1 MIFIAA
7 EYSKSCCDDIEK
19 EANLAIYAIGDL
31 QGCYDSLQRLL
42 EKLDFSPENDQL
54 WLVGDLVNRGKKSL
68 KTLRL
73 IKSLGDS
80 AVTVLGNHDVS
91 LIAMH
96 YGVLSPS
103 KTLKKV
109 LSSPY
114 REELVD
120 WLRHKPFL
128 HVDESLGFCLVHAG
142 ISPQWTLPEA
152 QTHAK
157 EIEAALQ
164 GDDQTV
170 TEWLR
175 HAYGNKP
182 RIWSEDLSGVKRH
195 RYILNAFTRMR
206 YCNAKTNSLNFK
218 LTKPPRIKKV
228 KTAKHVP
235 WFLVKD
241 RNQLPVTVVFGHWS
255 SLGYYQDDNV
265 LALDTGCVWG
275 GQLTAARLDASPVT
289 LVSEPCRDKN

>member
-1 MIFIAA
+1 M
-7 EYSKSCCDDIEK
+7 
-19 EANLAIYAIGDL
+19 AIYAIGDL

-42 EKLDFSPENDQL
+42 EKLEFSPESDQL

-73 IKSLGDS
+73 IQSLGDS
-80 AVTVLGNHDVS
+80 AITVLGNHDIS

-103 KTLKKV
+103 KTLKKF
-109 LSSPY
+109 LGSPY

-142 ISPQWTLPEA
+142 ISPQWTLAEA
-152 QTHAK
+152 QIHAK
-157 EIEAALQ
+157 EIEVALQ
-164 GDDQTV
+164 GDDQAV
-170 TEWLR
+170 AEWLK

-182 RIWSEDLSGVKRH
+182 RIWSENLSGMERH

-235 WFLVKD
+235 WFLAKD
-241 RNQLPVTVVFGHWS
+241 RKQLPVTVVFGHWS

-275 GQLTAARLDASPVT
+275 GQLTAARLDASPIT
-289 LVSEPCRDKN
+289 LVSETCREKK